1 MSSNGLQFF
10 TPFQRTFKGPLDV
23 SVVFST
29 EAAMLA
35 YLDNEARYA
44 GQVVSC
50 KQHEGSLFILNNN
63 EDEWL
68 LISGGD
74 DKHKTYTVEHSMEE
88 IIQHN
93 LGKTPAV
100 QIHDSN
106 GNVSIAQIHHIDHNT
121 TKVTWIDHFSGKV
134 TFN

>member
-1 MSSNGLQFF
+1 MSNSGLQFF

-23 SVVFST
+23 SAVFPT

-44 GQVVSC
+44 GQIVAC
-50 KQHEGSLFILNNN
+50 KDYEGSLFILNNAG
-63 EDEWL
+63 DEWL

-88 IIQHN
+88 IISHN
-93 LGKTPAV
+93 LGKTPSV
-100 QIHDSN
+100 QIHDTA
-106 GNVSIAQIHHIDHNT
+106 GDVCIAEIHHIDINT
-121 TKVTWIDHFSGKV
+121 TRVNWQDYFSGTV